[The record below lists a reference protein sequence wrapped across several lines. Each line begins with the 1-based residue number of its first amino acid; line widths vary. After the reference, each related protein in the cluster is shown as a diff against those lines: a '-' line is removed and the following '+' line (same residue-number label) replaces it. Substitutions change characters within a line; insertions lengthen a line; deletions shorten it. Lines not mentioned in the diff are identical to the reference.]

1 MSDTQA
7 QFAVLKQTADP
18 AVVDA
23 ISQLIEKG
31 HDRELNRINLLDF
44 AARTGLDEE
53 KVISAFLHSARLGL
67 FDLSW
72 NVLCPGCGGVLGA
85 HNTLKSLRHDDYNCA
100 LCAQGYE
107 ASVDDRVEVSF
118 TVSPRVRRITAHD
131 PNTLPIWEY
140 TRQMFWSSGMD
151 LNDESIARLIDEV
164 SLEAIELPAG
174 EKAVLS
180 LQLPNQFVIVVE
192 PVTHAAHF
200 LNLPGEPTPD
210 RQPISIGFNKPQA

>member
-1 MSDTQA
+1 MSDIQA
-7 QFAVLKQTADP
+7 QFSVLRQTAD
-18 AVVDA
+18 ATVVDE
-23 ISQLIEKG
+23 IERLIDQGED
-31 HDRELNRINLLDF
+31 HELNRINVIDF
-44 AARTGLDEE
+44 SRKHGVDEE

-85 HNTLKSLRHDDYNCA
+85 HDTLKSLRHDDYNCA

-118 TVSPRVRRITAHD
+118 TVSPRVKRIAAHD

-140 TRQMFWSSGMD
+140 NRQIFWSSGMD
-151 LNDESIARLIDEV
+151 LSEESITRLIDEV
-164 SLEAIELPAG
+164 SLEAMELPAG

-180 LQLPNQFVIVVE
+180 LQLPSQFVIVFE
-192 PVTHAAHF
+192 PVTHSAHF
-200 LNLPGEPTPD
+200 IDVQGEPTKE
-210 RQPISIGFNKPQA
+210 RQQLSLVYDKQ